1 MPNDLF
7 LLKLMYYLHYMGKVT
22 DWFCLF
28 PLMLPPCPLP
38 CQVRKCRLLS
48 HLSWESKVKL

>member
-7 LLKLMYYLHYMGKVT
+7 LLKLMYYLHYMGQVT

-28 PLMLPPCPLP
+28 PLMLLPCPLP